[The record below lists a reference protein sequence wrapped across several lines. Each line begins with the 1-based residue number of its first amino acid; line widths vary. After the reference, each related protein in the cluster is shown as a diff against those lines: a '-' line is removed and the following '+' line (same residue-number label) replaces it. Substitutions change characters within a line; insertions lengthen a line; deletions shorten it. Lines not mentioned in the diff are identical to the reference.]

1 MRTTRV
7 KICGLTNVEDAT
19 VAVEAGAWA
28 LGVILWAGSPRACTL
43 EDAAAI
49 AATYRRQVEVCGVF
63 VDATIDEVAF
73 AVDVAKLTMVQLH
86 GDEGPVYCTEV
97 ARRTGAKVVKAAR
110 VGSRSDIQAM
120 ERYRTDLHLLD
131 TRMAGKHGGTGE
143 TFDWSLTKL
152 RMSRVPLI
160 MSGGLHAGNVAAAIE
175 ATRPYAVD
183 VASGVE
189 ASPGRKDHE
198 LTIGFVEAVRAAD
211 RAAEAA
217 ADAAATQEV
226 PG

>member
-1 MRTTRV
+1 V

-28 LGVILWAGSPRACTL
+28 LGVILWDRSPRACTL

-49 AATYRRQVEVCGVF
+49 AARYRRQAEVCGVF
-63 VDATIDEVAF
+63 VDATLDEVAF

-131 TRMAGKHGGTGE
+131 TRVEGKQGGTGE

-152 RMSRVPLI
+152 RMTRVPLI
-160 MSGGLHAGNVAAAIE
+160 MSGGLHAGNVAAAME

-183 VASGVE
+183 VASATE
-189 ASPGRKDHE
+189 ASPGVKDHE
-198 LTIGFVEAVRAAD
+198 LTIGFIEAVKAAD
-211 RAAEAA
+211 LAAAKAAETEPT
-217 ADAAATQEV
+217 TQEV
-226 PG
+226 PS